1 MQEQVEMIK
10 NSQNNLSLL
19 KSIMQDMERDLE
31 LNQNFFFNDN
41 VDHKRNIIL
50 RRCLKSITTRIT
62 AQQKLNREIF

>member
-41 VDHKRNIIL
+41 VDHKQNIIL